1 METISQNQVYF
12 PLYKCCISCARISCP
27 CLHFN

>member
-1 METISQNQVYF
+1 MIYSKYMEMISQNQVYF
-12 PLYKCCISCARISCP
+12 PLYRISCP